1 LRRTIRL
8 VWDMFSPRERLQFV
22 GLLALTVFMSI
33 FEVLGVAVILPFLQI
48 LSDPGSVAESTLLS
62 TVRDI
67 LRLETEREIVIGFGV
82 LAFGVILLSM
92 AVRGVATYVQIQF
105 SLLRAYSIGAR
116 LLRGYLDRP
125 YLWFL
130 TQHSADFG
138 QALLDEVDQVIR
150 ESVLP
155 AVLLLSNLL
164 VTVMIAGFIFV
175 VEPVVAIVATVL
187 LLAVYGTVYLMFRE
201 PLARISRDRF
211 DLNRA
216 RFHTIHEATGGIKE
230 LKILGLERSVLERF
244 QGPALHFAKL
254 QSQGLLI
261 GKLPR
266 FALEAVSYGGFILL
280 VLVIFLR
287 GGGDITQ
294 ALPLLGLIGMAGT
307 KLFPAL
313 QQIYVNLSLLRLST
327 TSLEQLHQRLMS
339 NPEPPEAPPQVAP
352 FPKFAHIRFEGIH
365 FRYPGTGRPSLQDF
379 TAEIVAQTT
388 VGIVGGTGAG
398 KTTLVDLL
406 LGLLEPDEGQLQ
418 VDAIPIH
425 GETVRSWQRKIGYVP
440 QQIFLSDSTIAAN
453 IAFGVSPEQID
464 RAAVE
469 RAARIA
475 NLHGFVETE
484 LPQGYD
490 TEVGE
495 RGVRLS
501 GGQRQRI
508 GIARALYRDPDVLV
522 FDEATS
528 ALDNLTERAVMEAV
542 NNLGRQKTIIM
553 IAHRL
558 STVRNC
564 DKIFLL
570 EKGRLVAEGTYDELV
585 ATNESF
591 RRMAQG

>member
-1 LRRTIRL
+1 MRRTVKLI
-8 VWDMFSPRERLQFV
+8 WDMFNRREKRQFL
-22 GLLALTVFMSI
+22 GLLGLTILMSV

-48 LSDPGSVAESTLLS
+48 LSDPGTVAESAILS
-62 TVRDI
+62 AVRDI
-67 LRLETEREIVIGFGV
+67 LGFETEREIVVGFGL
-82 LAFGVILLSM
+82 LAFLVILVSM
-92 AVRGVATYVQIQF
+92 AVRALANYVQTEF
-105 SLLRAYSIGAR
+105 SLLRAHSIGQR
-116 LLRGYLDRP
+116 LLGGYLAQP

-130 TQHSADFG
+130 SQHSADFG
-138 QALLDEVDQVIR
+138 QALLNEVDRVIR

-155 AVLLLSNLL
+155 AVVLLSNLL
-164 VTVMIAGFIFV
+164 VTLMIAGFIFV
-175 VEPVVAIVATVL
+175 VEPVVAIVATIL
-187 LLAVYGTVYLMFRE
+187 LLAVYGVIYLIFRG
-201 PLARISRDRF
+201 PLLRIGRDRF
-211 DLNRA
+211 EVNRA
-216 RFHTIHEATGGIKE
+216 RFHTVHEATGGIKE

-244 QGPALHFAKL
+244 KGPSLRFAKL
-254 QSQGLLI
+254 QSRGLII

-280 VLVIFLR
+280 VLVIFLHS
-287 GGGDITQ
+287 GGNMGE

-313 QQIYVNLSLLRLST
+313 QQIYVNLSLMRLST
-327 TSLEQLHQRLMS
+327 ASLERLHDRLMA
-339 NPEPPEAPPQVAP
+339 NPEPPETPPQVAP
-352 FPKFAHIRFEGIH
+352 FPKFARIRFEGLH
-365 FRYPGTGRPSLQDF
+365 FRYPGTDRSSLRDF
-379 TAEIVAQTT
+379 TAEIDAQTT

-398 KTTLVDLL
+398 KTTLVDVL
-406 LGLLEPDEGQLQ
+406 LGLLEPGKGDLR
-418 VDAIPIH
+418 VDGVAIR
-425 GETVRSWQRKIGYVP
+425 GEAVRRWQGKIGYVP
-440 QQIFLSDSTIAAN
+440 QQIFLSDSTVAAN
-453 IAFGVSPEQID
+453 IAFGVAPEKID

-475 NLHGFVETE
+475 NLHDFVVTE

-558 STVRNC
+558 STVRDC

-570 EKGRLVAEGTYDELV
+570 EKGRLVAEGSYDELV
-585 ATNESF
+585 ATNETF

>member
-1 LRRTIRL
+1 MRHTIRL
-8 VWDMFSPRERLQFV
+8 IWGMFNRRERLQFA
-22 GLLALTVFMSI
+22 GLLILTLFMSI

-48 LSDPGSVAESTLLS
+48 LANPGSVAESAMLS
-62 TVRDI
+62 WLRD
-67 LRLETEREIVIGFGV
+67 LFGFETEAEIVTGFGI
-82 LAFGVILLSM
+82 LAFLVILASM
-92 AVRGVATYVQIQF
+92 AVRGVATYVQIEF
-105 SLLRAYSIGAR
+105 SLLRAYSIGTR
-116 LLRGYLDRP
+116 LLRGYLGRP

-138 QALLDEVDQVIR
+138 QALLDEVDRVIR
-150 ESVLP
+150 ESILPTVLF
-155 AVLLLSNLL
+155 LSNLL
-164 VTVMIAGFIFV
+164 VTLMIAGFIFV
-175 VEPVVAIVATVL
+175 VEPAVAIVATVL
-187 LLAVYGTVYLMFRE
+187 LLTIYGAVYLIFRQ
-201 PLARISRDRF
+201 PLARIGRDRF
-211 DLNRA
+211 DVNRA
-216 RFHTIHEATGGIKE
+216 RFHTVHEATGGIKE

-244 QGPALHFAKL
+244 QGPALRFAKL

-261 GKLPR
+261 GKMPR

-280 VLVIFLR
+280 VLVIFWR
-287 GGGDITQ
+287 SGGNMGE

-339 NPEPPEAPPQVAP
+339 NPEPPEVPPQVAP
-352 FPKFAHIRFEGIH
+352 FPKFARIRFEGIH
-365 FRYPGTGRPSLQDF
+365 FRYPGTDRSSLRDF
-379 TAEIVAQTT
+379 SADINAQTT

-406 LGLLEPDEGQLQ
+406 LGLLEPDEGQLR
-418 VDAIPIH
+418 VDAIPIR

-440 QQIFLSDSTIAAN
+440 QQIFLSDSTVAAN

-475 NLHGFVETE
+475 NLHDFVVTE

>member
-1 LRRTIRL
+1 MRHTLRLI
-8 VWDMFSPRERLQFV
+8 WGMFDRRERLQFA
-22 GLLALTVFMSI
+22 GLLILTFFMSV

-48 LSDPGSVAESTLLS
+48 LADPGSVSESTTLS
-62 TVRDI
+62 WLRD
-67 LRLETEREIVIGFGV
+67 LFGFRTETEIVTGFGV
-82 LAFGVILLSM
+82 LAFLVILASM
-92 AVRGVATYVQIQF
+92 AVRGVATYVQIEF

-116 LLRGYLDRP
+116 LLRGYLARP

-138 QALLDEVDQVIR
+138 QALLDEVDRVIR
-150 ESVLP
+150 ESILP

-164 VTVMIAGFIFV
+164 VTLMIAGFIFV
-175 VEPVVAIVATVL
+175 VEPAVAVVATILLVTVYG
-187 LLAVYGTVYLMFRE
+187 AVYFLFRH
-201 PLARISRDRF
+201 PLARIGHDRF
-211 DLNRA
+211 EVNRA
-216 RFHTIHEATGGIKE
+216 RFHTVHEATGGIKE

-244 QGPALHFAKL
+244 QGPALRFAKL

-287 GGGDITQ
+287 GEGDITE

-327 TSLEQLHQRLMS
+327 SSLEQLHQRLMS
-339 NPEPPEAPPQVAP
+339 NPEPLEAPPQVAP
-352 FPKFAHIRFEGIH
+352 FQKFARIRFERIH
-365 FRYPGTGRPSLQDF
+365 FRYPGTDRSSLRDF
-379 TAEIVAQTT
+379 SAEVGAQTT

-406 LGLLEPDEGQLQ
+406 LGLLEPDEGGLR
-418 VDAIPIH
+418 VDDVAIR
-425 GETVRSWQRKIGYVP
+425 GETVRSWQNVIGYVP
-440 QQIFLSDSTIAAN
+440 QQIFLSDSTVAAN
-453 IAFGVSPEQID
+453 IAFGVAPEQID

-475 NLHGFVETE
+475 NLHDFVMTD

-585 ATNESF
+585 ATNETF